1 MTDQLQRSEPVQRRV
16 VFFAGRVQGVGFR
29 HTTWHI
35 AGRYPVRGYV
45 QNLYDG
51 RVQLVVEGP
60 GDTID
65 QFLSDLRAE
74 MDRHIR
80 HVEVYNQPATGEFN
94 EFTIR
99 H

>member
-1 MTDQLQRSEPVQRRV
+1 MTDTSQSSEHHQRRE

-35 AGRYPVRGYV
+35 ARRYPVRGYV

-60 GDTID
+60 GESVD
-65 QFLSDLRAE
+65 QFISDLRAE

-80 HVEVYNQPATGEFN
+80 HAEVYNQPATGEFS
-94 EFTIR
+94 EFSIR

>member
-1 MTDQLQRSEPVQRRV
+1 MDELQSSEFVQRRE

-45 QNLYDG
+45 QNLSDG

-60 GDTID
+60 GEVLD
-65 QFLSDLRAE
+65 QFLADLRAE
-74 MDRHIR
+74 MNRHIR
-80 HVEVYNQPATGEFN
+80 HVEVYNQPATGEFS
-94 EFTIR
+94 EFSIC